1 MGTAATFVVDTASVV
16 QHQPQP
22 GSPSAGC
29 LVHDIIEASQRT
41 KTPQG
46 FLLVPA
52 VFSRAGIHDYRA
64 GQIGLTDRD
73 PNSVVKVYRPPEE
86 VFDAASMATF
96 GRVPVT
102 NDHPGGSGQ
111 VTLDNIDS
119 LSVGMSDEVV
129 TQDGDLMRGQ
139 LLITGKRAI
148 SDIEAGKSNLS
159 NGYHAMFD
167 LSPGTTPQ
175 GEAYD
180 AVQRNIK
187 GNHIAIVDS
196 GRGGPRVAIADKGDG
211 IVKVKITLD
220 GKEYEVDQAVAD
232 AMTEAEEAKK
242 KKAAKD
248 QEEEEAKKKK
258 EAEDAELE
266 KKGEKE
272 NPELKVARKAK
283 DEADRKVEQTQAAL
297 DAALERI
304 PTSDQLD
311 ARVDERS
318 AVLDT
323 ARRLVTDIETTGKS
337 NEAIRREVVE
347 AKCKG
352 VTDRSDDYIEARFDQ
367 LAEGGGEAARF
378 AERNFSGPGVQDADL
393 GEGAKAK
400 AAYLRDLEDAH
411 LPEDQRRKAS

>member
-1 MGTAATFVVDTASVV
+1 MG
-16 QHQPQP
+16 
-22 GSPSAGC
+22 GL

-41 KTPQG
+41 KTPLG

-52 VFSRAGIHDYRA
+52 TFSRVGIHDYRA
-64 GQIGLTDRD
+64 GQIGLTDRAPD
-73 PNSVVKVYRPPEE
+73 SVVKVYRPPEE

-119 LSVGMSDEVV
+119 LSVGTSDAEV
-129 TQDGDLMRGQ
+129 TRDGDLMQGT

-148 SDIEAGKSNLS
+148 ADIEAGKTQLS

-167 LSPGTTPQ
+167 LSPGTTPE

-187 GNHIAIVDS
+187 GNHIAIVNS
-196 GRGGPRVAIADKGDG
+196 GRGGSRVAIADTGDDSM
-211 IVKVKITLD
+211 VKITLD

-248 QEEEEAKKKK
+248 QEEEEKEKQAAK
-258 EAEDAELE
+258 DAELE
-266 KKGEKE
+266 EKGNRE
-272 NPELKVARKAK
+272 NPDLKVAKK
-283 DEADRKVEQTQAAL
+283 SN
-297 DAALERI
+297 DAALARAEAERDALRDQI
-304 PTSDQLD
+304 LTSDQLD

-323 ARRLVTDIETTGKS
+323 ARRLVTDISTTGKS

-367 LAEGGGEAARF
+367 LAEGGGESARF
-378 AERNFSGPGVQDADL
+378 AERTFAGPGVHDADL
-393 GEGAKAK
+393 GEGAKARAK
-400 AAYLRDLEDAH
+400 YCADMREAH
-411 LPEDQRRKAS
+411 LPEDQRRAS